1 MLGLLQL
8 CNPVDFSPPGSSIC
22 GILQARILAIPF
34 FREPFPSL
42 GIFPTQGL
50 NQGFLHCRCILLL
63 FEPPGKPKIPC
74 TNKIFYF
81 DIHRNLKLKCP
92 ALILNMSKFPTW
104 KKNNELVDYYN
115 TNNEGYNFIVF
126 FNIWII
132 FMKLKNI
139 KNLKTWKIDYL
150 NSFGVI
156 SNQQDKV

>member
-1 MLGLLQL
+1 M
-8 CNPVDFSPPGSSIC
+8 S
-22 GILQARILAIPF
+22 
-34 FREPFPSL
+34 
-42 GIFPTQGL
+42 
-50 NQGFLHCRCILLL
+50 
-63 FEPPGKPKIPC
+63 C
-74 TNKIFYF
+74 TNIKYVQVS
-81 DIHRNLKLKCP
+81 HMK
-92 ALILNMSKFPTW
+92 

-150 NSFGVI
+150 NSLGVI